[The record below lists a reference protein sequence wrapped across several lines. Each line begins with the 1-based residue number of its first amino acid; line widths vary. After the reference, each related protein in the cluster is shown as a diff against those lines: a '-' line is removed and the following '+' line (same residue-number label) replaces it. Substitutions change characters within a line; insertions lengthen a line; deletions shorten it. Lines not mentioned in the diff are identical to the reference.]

1 MKIDKKNVLTVIG
14 IVSIGVISYA
24 IWKDFTDK
32 KENRKKA
39 LQAEKTAAFIARR
52 RARAQ
57 AKAAERKAENTNIT

>member
-24 IWKDFTDK
+24 IWKDFTEK
-32 KENRKKA
+32 KEKQKKE

-52 RARAQ
+52 RSLIQ
-57 AKAAERKAENTNIT
+57 AKAAERKAENTNMS

>member
-14 IVSIGVISYA
+14 IDSIGVISYA

-32 KENRKKA
+32 KENQKKE

-52 RARAQ
+52 RARVQ
-57 AKAAERKAENTNIT
+57 AKAAEKKVENTNMS

>member
-32 KENRKKA
+32 KENQKKG
-39 LQAEKTAAFIARR
+39 IAS
-52 RARAQ
+52 
-57 AKAAERKAENTNIT
+57 